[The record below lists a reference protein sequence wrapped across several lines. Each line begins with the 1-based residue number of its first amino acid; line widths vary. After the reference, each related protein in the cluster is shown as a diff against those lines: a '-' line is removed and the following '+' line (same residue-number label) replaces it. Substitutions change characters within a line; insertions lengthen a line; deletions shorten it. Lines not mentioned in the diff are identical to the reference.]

1 MKRILITVLIIFLTS
16 SITVFAQDSI
26 VLKAGISKINS
37 VPKQF
42 FGTWSVQSVQVSTDS
57 PKTFSKS
64 SLDLWNLRRSGNVI
78 ELRNPMTGAVAEIYL
93 NDVNNNNITFSHEQ
107 KEENMKLTDT
117 VKLRLNGNTFTGTN
131 ELTLKQKKIYGDQ
144 YEIVTKT
151 AKYKIEGQK
160 ISGTSIY

>member
-42 FGTWSVQSVQVSTDS
+42 FGTWQVKSTLITTDS
-57 PKTFSKS
+57 PKNFKPS
-64 SLDLWNLRRSGNVI
+64 SADMWNLRRSGNVI
-78 ELRNPMTGAVAEIYL
+78 ELRNQMTGAVAEIYL

-144 YEIVTKT
+144 YEIITKT

-160 ISGTSIY
+160 ISETSIY